1 MKKTKEEL
9 IKYCIRK
16 SFRFITDVKDEQ
28 SEVKMFSSV
37 NAFIKNKRI
46 KSMNSEFLKQLFSD
60 KGFHQA
66 YSRFLMEL
74 NKYIEKDNE
83 KKIDEFWK
91 SICGVLFRE
100 RKEDK
105 SSMKLIPLEKK
116 RKLTFEERS

>member
-1 MKKTKEEL
+1 MKKMKKTKEEL

-60 KGFHQA
+60 KGFH
-66 YSRFLMEL
+66 
-74 NKYIEKDNE
+74 
-83 KKIDEFWK
+83 
-91 SICGVLFRE
+91 
-100 RKEDK
+100 
-105 SSMKLIPLEKK
+105 
-116 RKLTFEERS
+116 